1 MENQRLKN
9 VAQQRIIPTKV
20 LCPAD
25 TDAHA
30 SKSVLFTIFSSQIP
44 LAGKLYKTVTCKL
57 NKTMNTEEFVK
68 SFHTEKQDFL
78 KEYLSENPETEVG
91 RLIQSLNLTDE
102 QNGIM
107 EKIINGTL
115 TDVFYT
121 ILLGLDG
128 CASIGGI
135 QEMYDLK
142 DENGNQ
148 LSGEIEGYA
157 YEYFHESD

>member
-1 MENQRLKN
+1 
-9 VAQQRIIPTKV
+9 
-20 LCPAD
+20 
-25 TDAHA
+25 
-30 SKSVLFTIFSSQIP
+30 
-44 LAGKLYKTVTCKL
+44 
-57 NKTMNTEEFVK
+57 MNTEEFVK

>member
-1 MENQRLKN
+1 M
-9 VAQQRIIPTKV
+9 T
-20 LCPAD
+20 
-25 TDAHA
+25 
-30 SKSVLFTIFSSQIP
+30 
-44 LAGKLYKTVTCKL
+44 
-57 NKTMNTEEFVK
+57 TEEFVK
-68 SFHTEKQDFL
+68 AFYTEKQSFL
-78 KEYLSENPETEVG
+78 KEYISENSLTEVG
-91 RLIQSLNLTDE
+91 QLIKSLNLNNE
-102 QNGIM
+102 QNEIM
-107 EKIINGTL
+107 KKVLDSSL
-115 TDVFYT
+115 TDIFYS